1 LLGWRELEKEADSVT
16 TKSRGLVWLGWLVLV
31 AAVALAVLLFLQNRN
46 LRTKIGEID
55 SAEQPSTVEVATQIE
70 DRPTVSA
77 QTMKDTVLERGK
89 LILGANAALPGFGA
103 LDASTGKFA
112 GFDVD
117 FGRAIAAA
125 LDVELEV
132 VPLTAGERF
141 TALQTGQV
149 DVLIRNTTWT
159 MTRDSQDVGANF
171 GPTTFYDGQ
180 GFIVRKSDNIRT
192 IMDLDGATVCVTSG
206 TTTEGNLADAFR
218 LNGLALSTQVFSET
232 EAAFGAYDSGA
243 CDCYTSDK
251 SQLASLRTTAD
262 DPEGHMILP
271 DTISK
276 EPLGP
281 LTRHGDDE
289 WFDIVKWVVFATFFA
304 EEHGITQTNV
314 DTFTSDNPEVRRF
327 LGLEGGMGKKLGL
340 SEDWAVRVI
349 RAVGNYGE
357 IYERH
362 LGATG
367 LDIPRLGSLNDLWT
381 QGGLIYCP
389 AWR

>member
-1 LLGWRELEKEADSVT
+1 VT
-16 TKSRGLVWLGWLVLV
+16 EKSRGLGWLSWLV
-31 AAVALAVLLFLQNRN
+31 AVVAIALAVFLFVQNRN
-46 LRTKIGEID
+46 LRD
-55 SAEQPSTVEVATQIE
+55 QVDDLDLADQSATVEAAMSSEARQE
-70 DRPTVSA
+70 DAGRT
-77 QTMKDTVLERGK
+77 TKDTVLSRGK

-103 LDASTGKFA
+103 LNASTGTYA

-117 FGRAIAAA
+117 FGKAVAAA
-125 LDVELEV
+125 LDVEMEV

-141 TALQTGQV
+141 TALQTRQV

-159 MTRDSQDVGANF
+159 VTRDSQDVGANF

-180 GFIVRKSDNIRT
+180 GFIVRKSDNIQSIR
-192 IMDLDGATVCVTSG
+192 DLDGATVCVTSG

-218 LNGLALSTQVFSET
+218 LNGLTLSTQVFAET
-232 EAAFGAYDSGA
+232 EAAFGAYDAGA

-251 SQLASLRTTAD
+251 SQLASLRTTAAN
-262 DPEGHMILP
+262 PEDHAILP

-289 WFDIVKWVVFATFFA
+289 WFDVVKWVVFATFFA
-304 EEHGITQTNV
+304 EEHGITQANV
-314 DTFTSDNPEVRRF
+314 DTFTSENPEVRRF
-327 LGLEGGMGKKLGL
+327 LGLEGGMGAKLGL
-340 SEDWAVRVI
+340 AEDWAVNVI

-357 IYERH
+357 IYNRH
-362 LGATG
+362 LGASG
-367 LDIPRLGSLNDLWT
+367 LDIPRAGSLNDLWIN
-381 QGGLIYCP
+381 GGLIYCP